1 MSFAIFMQYLIGGLA
16 MGAIYSLIA
25 VGYSMIWKSMGLLNF
40 AQGPAVMFS
49 GFLGITAV
57 TLIPKGTNPILA
69 TILIV
74 LFACVVSALI
84 AIISHK
90 LVHEP
95 TLKTALKM
103 RNINYEK
110 MNILVATLAVGI
122 ILENTAKLI
131 WTGEPRYFA
140 LPIGRSAII
149 MGDVVFS
156 SLNMWILGVAA
167 IIVIFLQVF
176 LFKTKIGKAMR
187 AVAQDKEAAALMGV
201 NVKKSLQATFVMA
214 YVLGAV
220 AGILVS
226 PIIFAFFAHGPI
238 LGIKGFSA
246 AVLGGIYS
254 IPGSIIGGLILGVL
268 ESLGASILGS
278 GYRNA
283 VAFVVLI
290 AVLLIRPTGL
300 FAKKVSE
307 KL

>member
-1 MSFAIFMQYLIGGLA
+1 MTFPIFMQYVISGLA

-49 GFLGITAV
+49 GFLGVTAV
-57 TLIPKGTNPILA
+57 ALIPKGTNPILA
-69 TILIV
+69 TILIF
-74 LFACVVSALI
+74 LFASFISAVI
-84 AIISHK
+84 AVISHK

-103 RNINYEK
+103 RNVNYEK

-122 ILENTAKLI
+122 ILENTAKIL

-140 LPIGRSAII
+140 LPIGKSAIVI
-149 MGDVVFS
+149 GDIVFS
-156 SLNMWILGVAA
+156 SLNLWILGVATL
-167 IIVIFLQVF
+167 IVIILQLF

-214 YVLGAV
+214 YVLGSV
-220 AGILVS
+220 AGILVA
-226 PIIFAFFAHGPI
+226 PIIFAFFANGPI

-254 IPGSIIGGLILGVL
+254 IPGSILGGLVLGVL
-268 ESLGASILGS
+268 ESLGASIFGS

-300 FAKKVSE
+300 FAKKISE